1 LLISGLEAVVIE
13 LECKCLSFILH
24 NGNQTQMVKLPYL
37 TAVRFSGDDA
47 GDFLHNQLSADVL
60 ALAPDESTFA
70 CYCEPKGRVLALMLV
85 ARKLDDYY
93 VVMSGSLVAAIANR
107 LKIYVMRANVK
118 VDVLD
123 EMLVAGC
130 HGRDEVSSG
139 TRLGL
144 PDSDDAL
151 LITDDDSAVSMDPG
165 DSDVWKL
172 AELER
177 GVVWLDS
184 DTSAQFLPQML
195 GYSSIGAVNFR
206 KGCYPGQEIVA
217 RIHYLGKNKRHPRLL
232 CSAEPISVNPMV
244 KIQCHAAGESYPA
257 VVVDH
262 GKRQD
267 GGSCVFVVS
276 RMDPELP
283 AEKIEVEGQLVSLV
297 QV

>member
-1 LLISGLEAVVIE
+1 
-13 LECKCLSFILH
+13 
-24 NGNQTQMVKLPYL
+24 MVKLPYL
-37 TAVRFSGDDA
+37 SAVRFSGDDA

-60 ALAPDESTFA
+60 ALASDESTYA

-118 VDVLD
+118 VEVLD
-123 EMLVAGC
+123 EMIVVGC
-130 HGRDEVSSG
+130 HGSDQVSGGG

-151 LITDDDSAVSMDPG
+151 VIIGDDSATSLDPG
-165 DSDVWKL
+165 ISDAWKL

-177 GVVWLDS
+177 GVVWLDAE
-184 DTSAQFLPQML
+184 TSAQFLPQML

-206 KGCYPGQEIVA
+206 KGCYPGQEIIA

-232 CSAEPISVNPMV
+232 CSADPISVKPMD
-244 KIQCHAAGESYPA
+244 KIQCHAAGESQAA

-262 GKRQD
+262 GRRQD

-276 RMDPELP
+276 RIDPELP
-283 AEKIEVEGQLVSLV
+283 VEKIEVAGQLVSLV
-297 QV
+297 HGDSA